1 MSILSSFSKMGEAL
15 AIWLNP
21 ERKERA
27 ILREALDAAEQLLLI
42 LRKQGRYAKMTG
54 IKLKAYEAHYQ
65 KRFDSW
71 RDGQT

>member
-1 MSILSSFSKMGEAL
+1 MSVVNSVAKIGEVIAG
-15 AIWLNP
+15 WLNP
-21 ERKERA
+21 DRKEKA
-27 ILREALDAAEQLLLI
+27 ILREAIDAAEQLLMI
-42 LRKQGRYAKMTG
+42 LRKQGRYAKMTA

>member
-1 MSILSSFSKMGEAL
+1 MSIVSAISSIGEAL
-15 AIWLNP
+15 AVWLNP
-21 ERKERA
+21 DKKEKV

-54 IKLKAYEAHYQ
+54 IKLKAYEQHYQ

>member
-1 MSILSSFSKMGEAL
+1 MSIVNSIAKIGEVIAG
-15 AIWLNP
+15 WLDP
-21 ERKERA
+21 ARKERV
-27 ILREALDAAEQLLLI
+27 ILREALDAAEQLLMI
-42 LRKQGRYAKMTG
+42 LRKQGRYAKMTA

>member
-1 MSILSSFSKMGEAL
+1 
-15 AIWLNP
+15 
-21 ERKERA
+21 
-27 ILREALDAAEQLLLI
+27 LLMI
-42 LRKQGRYAKMTG
+42 LRKQGRYAKMTA